1 MHNLKTQKL
10 NIILIIFLLIGISP
24 QINSEET
31 NKEKYRT
38 LEYGNIESITKYRY
52 KYRQWDLN
60 DLNDLELMKKHQEY
74 CNGSEHKTLKGQ
86 LGINYCTKYQLSR
99 RLDDLQYFLS
109 FPEIKKLHEQLTR
122 TCQKALKQYEFGTIY
137 PFAVDNCEITIIDYL
152 LHKKKNGV
160 KGYNGFYKQKNSTQ
174 LILELNENK

>member
-1 MHNLKTQKL
+1 MHNFKKQKL
-10 NIILIIFLLIGISP
+10 NIMIIIFLLIGINP
-24 QINSEET
+24 QINSEE
-31 NKEKYRT
+31 KSIEKYRT
-38 LEYGNIESITKYRY
+38 LENGNIESLTKYRY
-52 KYRQWDLN
+52 KYKQWDLN
-60 DLNDLELMKKHQEY
+60 DLKLMQKYQKY
-74 CNGSEHKTLKGQ
+74 CNGSEDKTLKGE
-86 LGINYCTKYQLSR
+86 LGMHYCTKYQLSK

-109 FPEIKKLHEQLTR
+109 VPEIKELHEQLSR

-137 PFAVDNCEITIIDYL
+137 PFAVDNCEISIIDYL